1 LSLASVRERLTDDPS
16 TEVNYCTMSWHEDAG
31 RVLGNEFHNGR
42 IVRVPD
48 YEIRHESTCFGIVAR
63 VQFGCD
69 TPGLSGRRVLRGCGW
84 GTQTRTTHLL
94 KRTSW
99 NLQVPQQVRT
109 IDQCEQMCSL
119 LGGSSGGG
127 VARCRPHR
135 NPVTAAA
142 ATLPVVLYRCSI
154 EASIEALRLR

>member
-1 LSLASVRERLTDDPS
+1 MTFKRLIHCVVVFRVVETLGFMTALVCMTCRENVRE
-16 TEVNYCTMSWHEDAG
+16 EKH
-31 RVLGNEFHNGR
+31 
-42 IVRVPD
+42 

-127 VARCRPHR
+127 DARCRPPR